1 MSECICD
8 ISMIFELLLYIAD
21 NHNIMQSQNLDD
33 VREEWER
40 VKFSYEILI
49 DPKSRKSY
57 DRNSKVAEVLED
69 PTKAVGREV
78 VGGTMSGLGMVLG
91 GAFKLG
97 EMATKK
103 VYETA
108 MNEKKE
114 TPPPPST
121 PSTIEE
127 ESTKTLQTKT
137 KKSNTGP
144 ISMEA
149 MRQMNM
155 EARKNANSISASND
169 STTSERDYA
178 SIDTKSDNANSSTTV
193 DISTPVSNKEE
204 KEMKKTVDLKPKAAT
219 KMNII
224 TSNPSASASSSSKQ
238 KKKKKNKRRKGGGR
252 GFG

>member
-1 MSECICD
+1 M
-8 ISMIFELLLYIAD
+8 LTTTTYII
-21 NHNIMQSQNLDD
+21 HSQNLDD

-69 PTKAVGREV
+69 PTKAVGRAV

-114 TPPPPST
+114 TPPPATT
-121 PSTIEE
+121 PSTIAKE
-127 ESTKTLQTKT
+127 ESTKTLQTKEES
-137 KKSNTGP
+137 SNTGGP

-155 EARKNANSISASND
+155 EARKNANGISASND

-178 SIDTKSDNANSSTTV
+178 SVDTKSNNADSSTTA
-193 DISTPVSNKEE
+193 DISTPVSKKE
-204 KEMKKTVDLKPKAAT
+204 KAMKKTADPKPKAT
-219 KMNII
+219 TEMNII
-224 TSNPSASASSSSKQ
+224 TSNPSASTSSSSKQ
-238 KKKKKNKRRKGGGR
+238 KKKKNKKKRRKGGGR

>member
-1 MSECICD
+1 
-8 ISMIFELLLYIAD
+8 LLTTTTYII
-21 NHNIMQSQNLDD
+21 HSQNLDD

-69 PTKAVGREV
+69 PTKAVGRAV

-114 TPPPPST
+114 TPTTPT
-121 PSTIEE
+121 PSE
-127 ESTKTLQTKT
+127 ESMKTSQTKEES
-137 KKSNTGP
+137 SNTGP

-155 EARKNANSISASND
+155 EARKNANSLSASND

>member
-1 MSECICD
+1 M
-8 ISMIFELLLYIAD
+8 LTTTTYII
-21 NHNIMQSQNLDD
+21 HSQNLDD

-69 PTKAVGREV
+69 PTKAVGRAV

-114 TPPPPST
+114 TPTTPT
-121 PSTIEE
+121 PSE
-127 ESTKTLQTKT
+127 ESMKTSQTKEES
-137 KKSNTGP
+137 SNTGP

-155 EARKNANSISASND
+155 EARKNANSLSASND

>member
-1 MSECICD
+1 M
-8 ISMIFELLLYIAD
+8 
-21 NHNIMQSQNLDD
+21 
-33 VREEWER
+33 REEWER

-69 PTKAVGREV
+69 PTKAVGRAV

-114 TPPPPST
+114 TPPPATT

-127 ESTKTLQTKT
+127 ELTKTLQIEE
-137 KKSNTGP
+137 KSNNAGP

-155 EARKNANSISASND
+155 EARKNANSISASNN
-169 STTSERDYA
+169 SITSERDYA
-178 SIDTKSDNANSSTTV
+178 SIDTKSDNVNSSTTA
-193 DISTPVSNKEE
+193 DISTPVSKKE
-204 KEMKKTVDLKPKAAT
+204 KETKKTVAT
-219 KMNII
+219 SKMNII
-224 TSNPSASASSSSKQ
+224 TSNPSASTSSSTKQ
-238 KKKKKNKRRKGGGR
+238 KKKNKKKNKRRKGVGR

>member
-1 MSECICD
+1 M
-8 ISMIFELLLYIAD
+8 
-21 NHNIMQSQNLDD
+21 
-33 VREEWER
+33 REEWER

-69 PTKAVGREV
+69 PTKAVGRAV

-127 ESTKTLQTKT
+127 ESTKTLQIEE
-137 KKSNTGP
+137 KSNNTGP

-169 STTSERDYA
+169 STTSERDTA
-178 SIDTKSDNANSSTTV
+178 SIDTKSDNVNSSTTV
-193 DISTPVSNKEE
+193 DISTPVSNKKG
-204 KEMKKTVDLKPKAAT
+204 KEMKKTVAT
-219 KMNII
+219 SKMNII
-224 TSNPSASASSSSKQ
+224 TSNPSASTSSSTKQ
-238 KKKKKNKRRKGGGR
+238 KKKNKKKNKRRKGVGR

>member
-1 MSECICD
+1 M
-8 ISMIFELLLYIAD
+8 
-21 NHNIMQSQNLDD
+21 
-33 VREEWER
+33 
-40 VKFSYEILI
+40 
-49 DPKSRKSY
+49 
-57 DRNSKVAEVLED
+57 
-69 PTKAVGREV
+69 GRAV

-114 TPPPPST
+114 IPTPTIPSD
-121 PSTIEE
+121 TIAKE
-127 ESTKTLQTKT
+127 ESMKTLQTKEES
-137 KKSNTGP
+137 SNTGP

-155 EARKNANSISASND
+155 EARKNANISTSSSSNG
-169 STTSERDYA
+169 SEVVPTSERDTA
-178 SIDTKSDNANSSTTV
+178 SSTTAGK
-193 DISTPVSNKEE
+193 STPVSNNKENE
-204 KEMKKTVDLKPKAAT
+204 TKKTVDLKPIAST

-224 TSNPSASASSSSKQ
+224 TSNPSSSSSSSKQ
-238 KKKKKNKRRKGGGR
+238 KKKKNKRRKGGGR

>member
-1 MSECICD
+1 M
-8 ISMIFELLLYIAD
+8 
-21 NHNIMQSQNLDD
+21 
-33 VREEWER
+33 REEWER

-69 PTKAVGREV
+69 PTKAVGRAV

-97 EMATKK
+97 EMATKM

-127 ESTKTLQTKT
+127 ESTKTLQIEE
-137 KKSNTGP
+137 KSNNTGP

-178 SIDTKSDNANSSTTV
+178 SIDTKSDNVNSSTTV
-193 DISTPVSNKEE
+193 DISTPVSNKKE
-204 KEMKKTVDLKPKAAT
+204 KETKKTVAT
-219 KMNII
+219 SKMNII
-224 TSNPSASASSSSKQ
+224 TSNPSASTSSSTKQ
-238 KKKKKNKRRKGGGR
+238 KKKNKKKNKRRKGVGR